1 MSLLT
6 NLIIAIIIISFAG
19 YEIYKVA
26 QKSKK
31 GKCAACDYKCEAKI
45 MAERAKR
52 QNG

>member
-6 NLIIAIIIISFAG
+6 NLIIAAVIIGFAG

-31 GKCAACDYKCEAKI
+31 GKCAACDYKCEAKM